1 MSLLPALPPT
11 RPLLIWAVLALA
23 CAVVLSVEGVLLL
36 SGRTRHLPGWR
47 FGVLLLL
54 GSLVAAAL
62 SARLYDIHGE
72 LLRGACNCQPFQW
85 TAPDLA
91 TPLVIGALLSS
102 AVLAFTVYGG
112 VRTRRFVRSSSAAG
126 DDGRAASEWP
136 FSGDLFV
143 LALMM
148 DAGIWTL
155 VFVLPRLVE
164 AAAYRKSYMPS
175 GDGLGIPPLIPAVA
189 STVCSALLLIVPLTI
204 LLRALVSHE
213 SRQRPA

>member
-1 MSLLPALPPT
+1 
-11 RPLLIWAVLALA
+11 VLALA
-23 CAVVLSVEGVLLL
+23 CAVVLTVEGILLL
-36 SGRTRHLPGWR
+36 SGRTRQLPGWR

-72 LLRGACNCQPFQW
+72 LLRRACNCQPFQW
-85 TAPDLA
+85 TDPDLA
-91 TPLVIGALLSS
+91 TPLVLGALLGS

-112 VRTRRFVRSSSAAG
+112 VRTRRFLRSASAP
-126 DDGRAASEWP
+126 DDHSRAASEWP
-136 FSGDLFV
+136 FSGDHFV

-164 AAAYRKSYMPS
+164 AAYYAKSYMPA
-175 GDGLGIPPLIPAVA
+175 GDGLSISPLVSTIA
-189 STVCSALLLIVPLTI
+189 STVCSAVLLIVPLTI
-204 LLRALVSHE
+204 LLRTL
-213 SRQRPA
+213 SRSRRVMS